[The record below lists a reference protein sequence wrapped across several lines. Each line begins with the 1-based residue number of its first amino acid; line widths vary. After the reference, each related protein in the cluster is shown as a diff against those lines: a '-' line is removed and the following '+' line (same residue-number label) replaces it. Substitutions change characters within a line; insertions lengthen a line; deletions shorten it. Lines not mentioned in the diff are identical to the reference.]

1 MSSYLLK
8 FLKKENYINDLL
20 DGKLYMNTLKYF
32 KEKEYLD
39 KARADKFETIFS
51 HKQQKFDF
59 ININGTYFT
68 NTQIQK
74 GSITSISQR
83 FDLCNI
89 FCLFA
94 LWKEKED
101 DKIFI
106 DEKNKTFGKYCI
118 CITDVQEF
126 LNRVIKVIEK
136 ENIECSFMKVNY
148 INKDEDYK
156 IDIDEVPFTKFDN
169 FKYQNEFRI
178 AIDTKKNINKSYIL
192 EIGDIRDIAF
202 STSIDELNQSLL
214 K

>member
-1 MSSYLLK
+1 MSWYLLK
-8 FLKKENYINDLL
+8 FLEKENYVNDLL

-32 KEKEYLD
+32 KEKENLD

-59 ININGTYFT
+59 ININGIYFT
-68 NTQIQK
+68 NAQIQE

-94 LWKEKED
+94 SWEKTIDE
-101 DKIFI
+101 KILI
-106 DEKNKTFGKYCI
+106 DEKNKTFGEYCI
-118 CITDVQEF
+118 CITNVQEF

-136 ENIECSFMKVNY
+136 ENIECSFMNVNY
-148 INKDEDYK
+148 INKDENYE
-156 IDIDEVPFTKFDN
+156 INTNEVPFTKFDD

-178 AIDTKKNINKSYIL
+178 AIDIKKNIDKAYIL

-202 STSIDELNQSLL
+202 STSIDELNYNL